1 MENISIFLAKCWGWY
16 LIILFLILSL
26 HPERIKQI
34 FEDLK
39 DHKFVILASFMA
51 IIIGLLN
58 ILVHNIWVTDWR
70 LIITLFGWIALSKGL
85 FLFIF
90 PSRTIH
96 WMTVINVKFLQVLYM
111 LLFLLGTFLLNMA
124 YGILMY

>member
-1 MENISIFLAKCWGWY
+1 MENISIFLAKFWGWY
-16 LIILFLILSL
+16 LIIFFLILSL

-111 LLFLLGTFLLNMA
+111 ILFLLGAFLLNMA